1 MLTLHIEAKD
11 YKSLVEQVA
20 DHLNLA
26 INGPG
31 IMVDPTLLGKDAP
44 GLAPKK
50 GRNTSPKTDTLPAAA
65 EAQAG
70 AAAQAGGAPNNSGT
84 EPAAH
89 SPAEEGGAA
98 AASAPTGTAAPAS
111 SELKFDDVKAKL
123 KALSDSPKGGIKK
136 VLEIL
141 GNHGLT
147 GANAQI
153 KNLTPEHFAT
163 AVEQADAILAA

>member
-65 EAQAG
+65 EAQAA
-70 AAAQAGGAPNNSGT
+70 AAAQAGSAPNNPGT
-84 EPAAH
+84 APAAH
-89 SPAEEGGAA
+89 SPAAEGGAE
-98 AASAPTGTAAPAS
+98 AASAQPGTAAS
-111 SELKFDDVKAKL
+111 DLKFDDVKAKL

-136 VLEIL
+136 VLEVL